1 MKNRPERAVVRV
13 AWLILKFYTPWNI
26 SGTAK
31 ARDQILYT
39 GWPCEVLAFG
49 RVSLTVH
56 WCGQRTRRRSACGL
70 HLRRS
75 SASWLNAQ
83 VYYTLVDCNPLNPL
97 LRYVLDLSYKLV
109 LHCYS
114 WQDSDWH
121 IPSRGPSAVAELLAK
136 SVVKLSIAHP
146 CRSKTQLGLLP
157 ISTSMVSYIPILLR
171 FQSVQVV
178 LILFTRIYC
187 ELHASASDQ
196 LLVRDW
202 VARRARRA
210 LQSPITRQRRRQH
223 ANWSQADLGHVDAAA
238 PSAHDQ
244 PLNLAELA
252 AAILHIAVID
262 LSCSTVHAEFQ
273 KTSTFLF
280 FNNSVKKLTD
290 FNNFWYV

>member
-83 VYYTLVDCNPLNPL
+83 VYYTLVDCNPLIPL

-146 CRSKTQLGLLP
+146 CRSKTQLGLYRRLWSLTSQSSCAFSQSKSYWFYSLVSTASYTLVQAINCLYETERRGARGERCSRRPLDNDVVNMLIDRKP
-157 ISTSMVSYIPILLR
+157 ISVTSMP
-171 FQSVQVV
+171 
-178 LILFTRIYC
+178 
-187 ELHASASDQ
+187 LH
-196 LLVRDW
+196 
-202 VARRARRA
+202 RAHTISRW
-210 LQSPITRQRRRQH
+210 I
-223 ANWSQADLGHVDAAA
+223 
-238 PSAHDQ
+238 
-244 PLNLAELA
+244 
-252 AAILHIAVID
+252 
-262 LSCSTVHAEFQ
+262 
-273 KTSTFLF
+273 
-280 FNNSVKKLTD
+280 
-290 FNNFWYV
+290 